1 MEKKNKKLK
10 KTYNDFINSGI
21 NDVKIGNLEEAKNNF
36 LEAIKLDEIKYE
48 AYVSLSNIYVINKNY
63 TKSTKILFNYI
74 DKYNYQKDLVDHLAK
89 ICFNFK
95 LHDELEKLFVFFK
108 LSSHKHI
115 KDFDFLYLVQGQYY
129 EKKSKFNLAISAY
142 KKSIFI
148 NNQNINVYV
157 KLLSLLETTNK
168 INNFKEFIDY
178 GYKHLV
184 TKKSITFI
192 NFFES
197 LYLNRVK
204 EYSLSHNFIKK
215 NHLKKIF
222 KNNTDFYL
230 KILNLEINNLEK
242 LGKYSDSFFNMLKK
256 NEIIKNLSKNQKFDK
271 NEIINTILKYKK
283 FYIKKNVNYIKQNNK
298 HTDDSNL
305 IFLVGFPRSGTT
317 LLDTILRTHSNINVL
332 EENPVLINLRN
343 DFFKKNNNQLTSLL
357 NISQKEKDLIRNQY
371 YKEVK
376 KTINVKKNV
385 LIDKLPLSIIE
396 IGFIKCIFPNSKI
409 VLALRH
415 PCDTVLSCFSNSFTI
430 NEAMVNFL
438 SLDNTINLYNTV
450 FDLFEFYEK
459 ELQLNYFKI
468 KYEDVV
474 YDFETQI
481 TKLLNFLELK
491 YENKIKDFYLT
502 AQKRE
507 KIATPSYSQ
516 VINPLYTSSIGRW
529 QNFKEI
535 KDSRS
540 KLEKWIKKFNY

>member
-89 ICFNFK
+89 ICFNFE

-204 EYSLSHNFIKK
+204 EYSHSHNFIKK
-215 NHLKKIF
+215 NHLKKSF

>member
-89 ICFNFK
+89 ICFNFN

-215 NHLKKIF
+215 NHLKKSF
-222 KNNTDFYL
+222 KNNNDFYL

>member
-1 MEKKNKKLK
+1 M
-10 KTYNDFINSGI
+10 
-21 NDVKIGNLEEAKNNF
+21 
-36 LEAIKLDEIKYE
+36 
-48 AYVSLSNIYVINKNY
+48 
-63 TKSTKILFNYI
+63 
-74 DKYNYQKDLVDHLAK
+74 
-89 ICFNFK
+89 
-95 LHDELEKLFVFFK
+95 EKLFVFFK
-108 LSSHKHI
+108 LSSYKHI

-215 NHLKKIF
+215 NHLKKSF
-222 KNNTDFYL
+222 KNNNDFYL

-459 ELQLNYFKI
+459 ELRLNYFKI

>member
-89 ICFNFK
+89 ICFNFN

-157 KLLSLLETTNK
+157 RLLSLLETTNK

-215 NHLKKIF
+215 NHLKKSF